1 MKKFIST
8 LVAAMLVAVIGINM
22 ASCGKTAEAR
32 LMVEVENFNKN
43 YAGKNAGNGIT
54 MQKCDLNE
62 ESKMLIFNF
71 SFIEPGVT
79 VAELE
84 PVMGEFK
91 SEMIKSIAADKD
103 GQELVNL
110 LTEAGYGM
118 EFVIKGRRTHKDVKA
133 TFTAEEVAKIAK
145 K

>member
-22 ASCGKTAEAR
+22 ASCSKTAEAR
-32 LMVEVENFNKN
+32 LMVEVENFNKKD
-43 YAGKNAGNGIT
+43 AGKPAGNGIT
-54 MQKCDLNE
+54 MQKCELDE
-62 ESKMLIFNF
+62 KGKMLIFNF
-71 SFIEPGVT
+71 TFIEPGVT
-79 VAELE
+79 VEELA
-84 PVMGEFK
+84 PMMDEFK
-91 SEMIKSIAADKD
+91 GAMVQGIAADKS

-118 EFVIKGRRTHKDVKA
+118 EFNIKGRRTHKDVKA
-133 TFTAEEVAKIAK
+133 TFSAEEVAKLAK